1 MRASSWPRSR
11 QLSHGMAPKGPFQC
25 RQTHVSRSALHES
38 HSLHVGSTMVMQ
50 RHDSGRACAKG
61 KFSSRAGQTIPRTA
75 RCKMRT
81 KNGYFILNNHKHRTH
96 TTKHQTPNRHHDPT
110 PRPSPKRTPT
120 QRTPLRLHAIPR
132 RRGRST
138 RTAARRRRR
147 AQCAAGAG
155 TRCTHPRAPRR
166 GSRQAAPPRSSA
178 PPGRHGARPRV
189 PRAAGRGPRGA
200 GASSTAPGRPANR

>member
-11 QLSHGMAPKGPFQC
+11 QLSHGMAPKGPFRC

-120 QRTPLRLHAIPR
+120 QRTPLRLYAIPR
-132 RRGRST
+132 RRGALYTNRSPPST
-138 RTAARRRRR
+138 PRSMRRRGGH
-147 AQCAAGAG
+147 AVY
-155 TRCTHPRAPRR
+155 
-166 GSRQAAPPRSSA
+166 SS
-178 PPGRHGARPRV
+178 
-189 PRAAGRGPRGA
+189 PRAAPRIA
-200 GASSTAPGRPANR
+200 TSNASAEQRASGSARCASKSAARTELQ